1 MAENQTPVTESNNT
15 NELAVRR
22 EKLAALTAA
31 GAAWFARSEE
41 R

>member
-1 MAENQTPVTESNNT
+1 MQKKQSTKSGAKRIARIALFT
-15 NELAVRR
+15 
-22 EKLAALTAA
+22 ALTAA

>member
-1 MAENQTPVTESNNT
+1 MTFRAYIADRLVPLVVGAAA
-15 NELAVRR
+15 LAFV
-22 EKLAALTAA
+22 ALTAA